1 MFSAQLVVV
10 AEMIKKTVLIIS
22 EFLDGLLFTKKEINL
37 YEERYKIFEDSVNQ
51 SVLRAALPAIRFYAY
66 SRIAKAD

>member
-37 YEERYKIFEDSVNQ
+37 YEERYKIFEDSVN
-51 SVLRAALPAIRFYAY
+51 
-66 SRIAKAD
+66 